1 MIYLDAT
8 RRIAAVVL
16 ALSALAVVVGYAIIG
31 AVWSPTVAAFLA
43 GGVTLGPAL
52 TIALRAVEAHRRPPV
67 VVIGRDIPIA
77 KSVAIPASW
86 RAKHRE
92 QWPS

>member
-1 MIYLDAT
+1 MIYVDSV
-8 RRIAAVVL
+8 RRVAAVVV
-16 ALSALAVVVGYAIIG
+16 ALAVLALVIGCAVIG